1 MAVPDSPRRQL
12 TPLEPL
18 VRALES
24 ASVLDPVAERAG
36 KTVRGALS
44 GGPVK
49 DALSGTWLGHALH
62 PMLTDVVIGSFTAA
76 SLLDV
81 LAPDADGRASERLIA
96 LGLAAY
102 LPTAVAGAN
111 DWADSEA
118 VDDTIRRVGLVHS
131 ASNAVGATLYTAS
144 LRARRR
150 GARGRGAALGFAG
163 MAVMAAGGYLGGHLS
178 FTKGVGPAQTVFDP
192 GPTDWTPAADASQL
206 PEGRPLR
213 VVVDDTPVLL
223 LRDGELIFAIHDRC
237 SHRGCSL
244 SEGVLEGSEIVCG
257 CHGSRFD
264 LRNGALL
271 GGPATSAQPSFQ
283 VRVEDGVVR
292 GAPAPAR
299 LSRGR
304 LPAVRRR
311 LWRAAADC
319 RARGGLRACASKDAT
334 RADFFPPLD
343 IGLRRPSSTPET
355 DTVCTIGT
363 SRAIVRDTGDR

>member
-1 MAVPDSPRRQL
+1 MAVPDTSRRQL

-24 ASVLDPVAERAG
+24 AEFLDPVAQKVGE
-36 KTVRGALS
+36 TVRGVLS
-44 GGPVK
+44 GGPIK
-49 DALSGTWLGHALH
+49 DALSGTWLGHAVH
-62 PMLTDVVIGSFTAA
+62 PVLTDVVIGSFTAA
-76 SLLDV
+76 SLLDL
-81 LAPDADGRASERLIA
+81 LAPGDDGRASERLIA

-102 LPTAVAGAN
+102 APTAASGAN

-118 VDDTIRRVGLVHS
+118 VDDAVRRVGIVHS
-131 ASNAVGATLYTAS
+131 ASNAVGATFYAAS

-192 GPTDWTPAADASQL
+192 GPTDWTVAADASLL
-206 PEGRPLR
+206 PDGRPTR

-244 SEGVLEGSEIVCG
+244 SEGSVEGDEIVCG

-264 LRNGALL
+264 RRNGAVL
-271 GGPATSAQPSFQ
+271 GGPATAAQPAFQ
-283 VRVEDGVVR
+283 VRVEN
-292 GAPAPAR
+292 
-299 LSRGR
+299 GR
-304 LPAVRRR
+304 VEVRR
-311 LWRAAADC
+311 LQPA
-319 RARGGLRACASKDAT
+319 
-334 RADFFPPLD
+334 
-343 IGLRRPSSTPET
+343 
-355 DTVCTIGT
+355 
-363 SRAIVRDTGDR
+363 